1 MNRQTVTYEGL
12 SELMYGKQAAGVLA
26 AILGHIAFYCE
37 ENQIPPLTTLVVG
50 KGPGKPG
57 DKIPVDP
64 AQIDEKRELVFKQDW
79 YDICPPSEA
88 EFAAAYKKHHK

>member
-1 MNRQTVTYEGL
+1 MTYEGL

-26 AILGHIAFYCE
+26 EILGHIAFYCE
-37 ENQIPPLTTLVVG
+37 DNQIPPLTTLVVG

-64 AQIDEKRELVFKQDW
+64 AQIDEKRERVFKQDW
-79 YDICPPSEA
+79 YDIYPPSESD
-88 EFAAAYKKHHK
+88 FAAAFKKHHK